1 MGFFNKILEKL
12 GLRKGEDDE
21 AEKPATAGKPTA
33 APGTAKPAPA
43 GTKPAGPPA
52 PKSTITK
59 TTAQQ
64 GQAMKSVPVAMS
76 EVDVVEKLEQL
87 GKGSGLNWKVS
98 IVDLLK
104 LLDIDSSREARNE
117 LAEELGVPAEL
128 KNDSA
133 KMNVWLHKAV
143 LKKIAENGGNIPQS
157 LLD

>member
-21 AEKPATAGKPTA
+21 ANKPATAGRPTVGR
-33 APGTAKPAPA
+33 GTTPA
-43 GTKPAGPPA
+43 GAKPAGPPA

-64 GQAMKSVPVAMS
+64 GQVMRSMPVAMS
-76 EVDVVEKLEQL
+76 EVDVVEKLEQM
-87 GKGSGLNWKVS
+87 GKGSGLNWKTS

-104 LLDIDSSREARNE
+104 MLEIDSSREARNE

-128 KNDSA
+128 KSDSA

>member
-21 AEKPATAGKPTA
+21 PDKPATAGRPTA
-33 APGTAKPAPA
+33 APSTAKQPPAPPGAARAGAKPAA
-43 GTKPAGPPA
+43 A
-52 PKSTITK
+52 P
-59 TTAQQ
+59 AQQ
-64 GQAMKSVPVAMS
+64 GQVMKSVPVAIT
-76 EVDVVEKLEQL
+76 EVDVVKKLELL
-87 GKGSGLNWKVS
+87 GAGTGLNWKVS

-128 KNDSA
+128 KSDSA

>member
-21 AEKPATAGKPTA
+21 HNKPATAGRPTG
-33 APGTAKPAPA
+33 APGRA
-43 GTKPAGPPA
+43 PAGPPA

-76 EVDVVEKLEQL
+76 EVDVVKKLELL
-87 GKGSGLNWKVS
+87 GAGKGLNWKVS
-98 IVDLLK
+98 IVDLLT

-117 LAEELGVPAEL
+117 LAEELGCPPEMMS
-128 KNDSA
+128 DSA
-133 KMNVWLHKAV
+133 RMNTWLHKAV

>member
-12 GLRKGEDDE
+12 GLRKGEEDD
-21 AEKPATAGKPTA
+21 ANKPATAGRSTS
-33 APGTAKPAPA
+33 APA
-43 GTKPAGPPA
+43 GSRPAGPPA

-59 TTAQQ
+59 TTAPQ
-64 GQAMKSVPVAMS
+64 GQAMRSVPVAMS
-76 EVDVVEKLEQL
+76 EVDVVEKLEQM
-87 GKGSGLNWKVS
+87 GKGSGLNWKTS

-104 LLDIDSSREARNE
+104 MLDIDSSREARNE